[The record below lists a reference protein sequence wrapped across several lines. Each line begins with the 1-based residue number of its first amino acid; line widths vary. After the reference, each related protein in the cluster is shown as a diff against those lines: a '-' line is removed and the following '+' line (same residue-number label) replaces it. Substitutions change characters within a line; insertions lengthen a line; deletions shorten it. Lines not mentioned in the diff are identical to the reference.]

1 MLAPPPRPP
10 GCPRPRSAFTD
21 EEWNKLAQLLY
32 KGRRADE
39 VTDIR
44 YRIRVANILNRIQ
57 TLVAWHHRIEIERR
71 ERSKLAQRQWA
82 EVDPRFF
89 KEFKGA
95 FLDVKPQTRGPK
107 SHDRDFV

>member
-1 MLAPPPRPP
+1 MLAPPPRPPRPP

-71 ERSKLAQRQWA
+71 ERSKLPQPQRELVPSRKLKIYRQWPGRT
-82 EVDPRFF
+82 EPIDW
-89 KEFKGA
+89 
-95 FLDVKPQTRGPK
+95 
-107 SHDRDFV
+107 S